1 LPFFQAYG
9 RLSTKTL
16 LGATKTRLGQK
27 PAATVKKQQQ
37 KSTATEINS
46 NTNRNQQQQQINSS
60 RINSNRNQQQ
70 QKTTTDISSNRNAQ
84 QQKSKATEINSN
96 RNPQQQIPLS
106 FDVCVCF
113 PYDCMI
119 QLAVSVAILAAV
131 VVFLA
136 LPIRGNEI
144 GVAWQLGHLGS
155 RETCFSRCCCQLAKV
170 F

>member
-1 LPFFQAYG
+1 
-9 RLSTKTL
+9 
-16 LGATKTRLGQK
+16 
-27 PAATVKKQQQ
+27 
-37 KSTATEINS
+37 
-46 NTNRNQQQQQINSS
+46 
-60 RINSNRNQQQ
+60 
-70 QKTTTDISSNRNAQ
+70 
-84 QQKSKATEINSN
+84 
-96 RNPQQQIPLS
+96 
-106 FDVCVCF
+106 
-113 PYDCMI
+113 MI

>member
-1 LPFFQAYG
+1 MVACPQRRFLEPP
-9 RLSTKTL
+9 RHVWD
-16 LGATKTRLGQK
+16 RN
-27 PAATVKKQQQ
+27 QQQ
-37 KSTATEINS
+37 QSKNSNRNQQPQKSTATLTEINSNNKSTAAESTATEINS
-46 NTNRNQQQQQINSS
+46 NR
-60 RINSNRNQQQ
+60 R
-70 QKTTTDISSNRNAQ
+70 Q